1 MNHPHAN
8 RHDRALAGRYE
19 AREADWRNG
28 AVVYQVLV
36 DRFAPSANL
45 SAKRH
50 LYPAPKR
57 LRKWTEEPRHGHYVK
72 SHQLWSQE
80 IDFWGGDL
88 ASLASRL
95 DYVQQLGTEVLYLNP
110 ICEAFT
116 NHKYDALD
124 YKAVSPEYGTRAEV
138 MALADELHRRGMKLV
153 LDGVFN
159 HMGRNSPLFQQAQAA
174 NQAGQAQRQTSAET
188 SAGAGKR
195 RGRARAG
202 TVADHFQDWFH
213 FGDHLPGG
221 ARSWWGAANLPEL
234 NLENP
239 AVRQH
244 LWGAPDS
251 VVRGWLRDGV
261 DGWRLDV
268 AYDIGF
274 NLLQELTDA
283 AHAEK
288 PGSLVLG
295 ELSNYPR
302 EWYPS
307 VDGVLHFTL
316 RRILLALA
324 DGKLDGPTVGRMV
337 SRIIEDAGVDNM
349 LKSWLYLDNHDTER
363 MATAVPD
370 ERRRRVA
377 QTLQFT
383 LPGSPNLYYGSEV
396 GMVGGSDPEMRG
408 PMRWDLVEAQHPQ
421 LAWTQELIALRQ
433 HRALRVG
440 DYRTLVTRELFGF
453 QRHTDRALDA
463 VYVLVNP
470 QPHPVQELVLMT
482 DSKLMDGTTLED
494 LLGQIEPVQA
504 SSALLSATVPP
515 HTVLVLKPMPP
526 ERARQDGYSNYKRVQ

>member
-1 MNHPHAN
+1 MHAN
-8 RHDRALAGRYE
+8 RYDQAVAGRYE
-19 AREADWRNG
+19 TREADWRNG
-28 AVVYQVLV
+28 AIVYQVLV

-45 SAKRH
+45 AAKRH

-57 LRKWTEEPRHGHYVK
+57 LRRWSEEPRRGHYVK
-72 SHQLWSQE
+72 SHQLWSHE

-88 ASLASRL
+88 ASLSTRL
-95 DYVQQLGTEVLYLNP
+95 NHVQQLGADVLYLNP

-124 YKAVSPEYGTRAEV
+124 YKAVSPEYGTRADV
-138 MALADELHRRGMKLV
+138 IALADELHRRGMKLV

-159 HMGRNSPLFQQAQAA
+159 HMGRNSPIFRQALAAHQAA
-174 NQAGQAQRQTSAET
+174 
-188 SAGAGKR
+188 SAGRPSAASPKR
-195 RGRARAG
+195 AAAKGGRKAAEAA
-202 TVADHFQDWFH
+202 TEADYQDWFH
-213 FGDHLPGG
+213 FGEHLPGG

-239 AVRQH
+239 AVREH
-244 LWGAPDS
+244 LWGAHDS
-251 VVRGWLRDGV
+251 VVRGWLHDGI

-268 AYDIGF
+268 AFDIGF
-274 NLLQELTDA
+274 NRLQELTDA

-288 PGSLVLG
+288 PGSLVVG
-295 ELSNYPR
+295 ELANYPR

-307 VDGVLHFTL
+307 VDGVMHFTL

-324 DGKLDGPTVGRMV
+324 DGKLDGNTAGRMV
-337 SRIIEDAGVDNM
+337 TRIIEDAGVDNM

-363 MATAVPD
+363 MATTVPD

-396 GMVGGSDPEMRG
+396 GMAGGDDPEMRG
-408 PMRWDLVEAQHPQ
+408 PMRWDLVDAGHAQ
-421 LAWTQELIALRQ
+421 LAWTKRLIALRQ

-463 VYVLVNP
+463 VFVLVNP
-470 QPHPVQELVLMT
+470 NPHAVQEFVLMT
-482 DSKLMDGTTLED
+482 DSKLMDSTKLED

-504 SSALLSATVPP
+504 NSALLPVTVPP
-515 HTVLVLKPMPP
+515 HTVLVLKPMAP
-526 ERARQDGYSNYKRVQ
+526 ERARSDGYSNYKRVQ